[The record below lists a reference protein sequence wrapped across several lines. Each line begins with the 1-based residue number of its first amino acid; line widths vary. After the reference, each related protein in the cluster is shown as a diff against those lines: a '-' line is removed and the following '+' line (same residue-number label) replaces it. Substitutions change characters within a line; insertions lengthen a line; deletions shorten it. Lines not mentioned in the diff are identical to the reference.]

1 MHGSPETQ
9 KRIEMARDSMLASE
23 FVRSKPLIKMDLSM
37 ETIDTAFSPSPK
49 DATHIKK
56 RKSVSRKRF
65 WFKYM
70 LPPNLIKDI
79 ITLLSKPCFR
89 LLWSLLSSPRSP
101 PLALKHH
108 PLSLTRWLNPQRMSS
123 RSTAIGSRMALN
135 HWKIW
140 CWTTLTTEIDTSVGS
155 AHTPQC

>member
-65 WFKYM
+65 
-70 LPPNLIKDI
+70 
-79 ITLLSKPCFR
+79 
-89 LLWSLLSSPRSP
+89 
-101 PLALKHH
+101 
-108 PLSLTRWLNPQRMSS
+108 
-123 RSTAIGSRMALN
+123 
-135 HWKIW
+135 
-140 CWTTLTTEIDTSVGS
+140 
-155 AHTPQC
+155 